1 MATVLICLIVIT
13 VLLLM
18 VVVVK
23 KNKISRDKLED
34 DFYIKR
40 EKTGEDYGNI
50 YSNSA
55 FEMEVEDVFSI
66 TGRGTVLT
74 GKIKSGVI
82 RVGDKVFIKKADGT
96 VLEDIVNGIESF
108 RKKRDTAGVGDNI
121 GLLLKNTKKDRLQRG
136 DRITK

>member
-13 VLLLM
+13 ILLLM
-18 VVVVK
+18 VVVIK
-23 KNKISRDKLED
+23 KNKIGRDKLED

-40 EKTGEDYGNI
+40 EKNGGDLGSI
-50 YSNSA
+50 YSNSV

-96 VLEDIVNGIESF
+96 ILEDIVSGVESF
-108 RKKRDTAGVGDNI
+108 RKKRDTAGAGDNI
-121 GLLLKNTKKDRLQRG
+121 GLLLKNTKNDKLQRG